1 MEGRQMKR
9 VLLIVLALTLALP
22 RIAAQNTW
30 VSDDYDFVEYL
41 IDEGLKQDAS
51 ALVRRD
57 VYFPSDTLT
66 FLRGWTRY
74 QLKDLQPALE
84 LFRAVPSSSTF
95 AQKAFFYGNAVSAH
109 MGDYAAPAKLLETYD
124 GPYRELG
131 SLQRAGLAL
140 LSKDPEAY
148 KKAAKDFGY
157 ADFALVDAEKQL
169 DEIFASR
176 YERPAKSPWLAAAAS
191 AVVPG
196 LGKIYSG
203 RIGEGIEAFLLTG
216 ISGAI
221 TAEHWIKDGPKD
233 WKTIVAGAFTAALYI
248 GNIYGSYVSVS
259 IYNNNLRDVQDTAIL
274 YDIHIPLRTVFK

>member
-1 MEGRQMKR
+1 MKR
-9 VLLIVLALTLALP
+9 MVPVLLALSLVAAP
-22 RIAAQNTW
+22 RAHAQNTW
-30 VSDDYDFVEYL
+30 VSKDYDFVEYL
-41 IDEGLKQDAS
+41 IDEGLKQDAV
-51 ALVRRD
+51 ALVERD

-74 QLKDLQPALE
+74 QLKDLKPALE
-84 LFRAVPSSSTF
+84 LFRAVPSSSAF

-109 MGDYAAPAKLLETYD
+109 MGDYSSPASLLGAYSGPYGELACLQLAGLSLLARDPETY
-124 GPYRELG
+124 RTA
-131 SLQRAGLAL
+131 S
-140 LSKDPEAY
+140 SS
-148 KKAAKDFGY
+148 FGY
-157 ADFALVDAEKQL
+157 SDFALVDAEKQL

-176 YERPAKSPWLAAAAS
+176 YLREPKKPWLAAAAS

-203 RIGEGIEAFLLTG
+203 RVGEGIEAFLLTG

-233 WKTIVAGAFTAALYI
+233 WKTIAAGVITAALYI

-259 IYNNNLRDVQDTAIL
+259 IYNNNLRDVQDTAVL